1 VTARSRPPEG
11 KAAGRVGGVGDPASR
26 AERLA
31 RAIHHHNWRYHVQ
44 DDPEISDAEFDALVR
59 ELRAIEE
66 EHPELRT
73 PESPTHRV
81 GGPPRER
88 FAKLRHPV
96 PMLSLGNAFSP
107 DDLRA
112 WAERVARLLPAGT
125 AVDYVVEPKI
135 DGLTVVLHYEDG
147 RFARGATRGDGEVGE
162 DVTANLRTVR
172 SLPLRIPVDETGGR
186 APSRLVVR
194 GEVYI
199 AREDFDRFNEQQEA
213 AGERRYA
220 NPRNFAAGSLR
231 QLDPGVT
238 ASRPLRLWAYQVVQ
252 QEGLVASSQQEA
264 LDELRRLGFPVSPD
278 ARRVGSIEEVV
289 DWCEE
294 FGGRRE
300 RLPYEVDGVVV
311 KVDSI
316 ALQARLGEVGN
327 APRWAIAYKYPST
340 EVVTRLLRIGV
351 NVGRTGVLVPFAELE
366 PATVGGVVVSNATLH
381 NADYVAER
389 DIREGDRVVVK
400 RAGEVIPQ
408 VLRPVVEMRTGD
420 ERPFVVPSRCPACG
434 EPVHRDEEEVA
445 IRCVNSACP
454 AQLVRSVEYFAS
466 RPALDIDGFGPKQAE
481 LFCEQGLVKDVA
493 DVFSIRAE
501 DLAPLEGFKEKRI
514 ENLLGAIE
522 AARHRPV
529 ARLLTALGIHG
540 VGGVVADTLVAHFG
554 SMDAI
559 AEAGAE
565 GLQAVPG
572 IGPVLARAVEDWF
585 AGAHNRRVVEKL
597 RRAGVRMA
605 EERAEAAAPG
615 PLSGKVFVVTG
626 TLPTLS
632 RDQATEVVR
641 EAGGKV
647 TGSVS
652 AKTDY
657 VVAGESPG
665 SKLDKAKKLG
675 VAVIDEAELLRLAG
689 RADA

>member
-1 VTARSRPPEG
+1 MTARSRPPDAPRAG
-11 KAAGRVGGVGDPASR
+11 GARGDGPAAR
-26 AERLA
+26 AERL
-31 RAIHHHNWRYHVQ
+31 RSAIHRHNWRYHVQ

-59 ELRAIEE
+59 ELRDLEE
-66 EHPELRT
+66 KHPELRT
-73 PESPTHRV
+73 PDSPTQRV

-88 FAKLRHPV
+88 FAKLRHPS

-125 AVDYVVEPKI
+125 PVAYVAEPKI
-135 DGLTVVLHYEDG
+135 DGLTVVLHYEEG
-147 RFARGATRGDGEVGE
+147 CFARGATRGDGEVGE
-162 DVTANLRTVR
+162 DVTANLRTVK
-172 SLPLRIPVDETGGR
+172 SLPLRIPVDEAGGS

-199 AREDFDRFNEQQEA
+199 AREDFDRFNDQQEA

-231 QLDPGVT
+231 QLDPAVT
-238 ASRPLRLWAYQVVQ
+238 AGRPLRLWAYQVVA
-252 QEGLVASSQQEA
+252 QEGLDAASQDEA
-264 LDELRRLGFPVSPD
+264 LGELRRLGFPVSPD
-278 ARRVGSIEEVV
+278 VRRLVSVDEVV
-289 DWCEE
+289 AWCEE
-294 FGGRRE
+294 FGERRSN
-300 RLPYEVDGVVV
+300 LPYEVDGVVV

-316 ALQARLGEVGN
+316 AQQARLGEVGN

-381 NADYVAER
+381 NADYVSER
-389 DIREGDRVVVK
+389 DIRAGDRVVVK

-420 ERPFVVPSRCPACG
+420 EKPFVMPTECPACG
-434 EPVHRDEEEVA
+434 EPVRRDEEEVA

-466 RPALDIDGFGPKQAE
+466 RPALDIEGFGPKQAE
-481 LFCEQGLVKDVA
+481 LLCEKGLVKDVA

-501 DLAPLEGFKEKRI
+501 DLAGLEGFKEKRI
-514 ENLLGAIE
+514 DNLLRAIE

-529 ARLLTALGIHG
+529 SRLLTALGIHG

-554 SMDAI
+554 SIDAI

-565 GLQAVPG
+565 TLQAVPG
-572 IGPVLARAVEDWF
+572 IGPVLARAVADWF

-597 RRAGVRMA
+597 RRSGVRMA
-605 EERAEAAAPG
+605 EERAEPAAPG
-615 PLSGKVFVVTG
+615 PLAGKVFVVTG

-632 RDQATEVVR
+632 RDRATEIVR

-689 RADA
+689 REGA

>member
-1 VTARSRPPEG
+1 
-11 KAAGRVGGVGDPASR
+11 
-26 AERLA
+26 RLR
-31 RAIHHHNWRYHVQ
+31 RAIHHHNWLYHVQ

-59 ELRAIEE
+59 ELRGIEE

-73 PESPTHRV
+73 PDSPTQRV

-88 FAKLRHPV
+88 FAKLRHPA

-107 DDLRA
+107 EDLRA
-112 WAERVARLLPAGT
+112 WAERIARLLPAGT
-125 AVDYVVEPKI
+125 PVAYVAEPKI
-135 DGLTVVLHYEDG
+135 DGLTVVLQYEDG
-147 RFARGATRGDGEVGE
+147 RFERGATRGDGEVGE
-162 DVTANLRTVR
+162 DVTANLRTVK
-172 SLPLRIPVDETGGR
+172 SLPLRIPVDGGPGPV
-186 APSRLVVR
+186 PSRLVVR

-199 AREDFDRFNEQQEA
+199 AREDFDRFNRQQEE

-238 ASRPLRLWAYQVVQ
+238 AARPLRLWAYQVVA
-252 QEGLVASSQQEA
+252 QEGLEAASQDEA

-278 ARRVGSIEEVV
+278 VRRLESIEDVV
-289 DWCEE
+289 GWCDD
-294 FGGRRE
+294 FGGRRAD
-300 RLPYEVDGVVV
+300 LPYEVDGVVV
-311 KVDSI
+311 KVDSV
-316 ALQARLGEVGN
+316 AQQARLGEVGN

-408 VLRPVVEMRTGD
+408 VLRPVPELRAGD
-420 ERPFVVPSRCPACG
+420 EKPFVMPSECPACG

-445 IRCVNSACP
+445 VRCVNSACP

-481 LFCEQGLVKDVA
+481 LFCAQGLVRDVA
-493 DVFSIRAE
+493 DVFSLRAE
-501 DLAPLEGFKEKRI
+501 DLAGLEGFKEKRI
-514 ENLLGAIE
+514 ENLLAAIE

-540 VGGVVADTLVAHFG
+540 VGGVVADTLVGHFG
-554 SMDAI
+554 SIDAI
-559 AEAGAE
+559 AAAGAE
-565 GLQAVPG
+565 TLQAVPG
-572 IGPVLARAVEDWF
+572 IGPILARNVEEWF
-585 AGAHNRRVVEKL
+585 AGGKNRQVVEKL
-597 RRAGVRMA
+597 RQAGVRM
-605 EERAEAAAPG
+605 EEEPAAAAAPG
-615 PLSGKVFVVTG
+615 PLDGKVFVVTG

-632 RDQATEVVR
+632 RDRATEIVR

-665 SKLDKAKKLG
+665 SKLEKARKLG

-689 RADA
+689 READ